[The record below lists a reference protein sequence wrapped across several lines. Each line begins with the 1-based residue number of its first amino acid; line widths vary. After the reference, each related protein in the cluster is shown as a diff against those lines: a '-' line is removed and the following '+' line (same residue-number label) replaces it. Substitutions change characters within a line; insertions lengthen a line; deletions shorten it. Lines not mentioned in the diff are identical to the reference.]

1 MIAPNSPW
9 YIKLVAAVLVA
20 FSLAGCQEPTLPIS
34 QISLPPDAR
43 RNLGSIE
50 VVVSQFRTP
59 IYASSMP
66 ARGTDLAS
74 GVASGLKTGLLAER
88 VELVNKALSTF
99 DYADD
104 ALKITQQAFARLD
117 NARLRVSPTVA
128 RSPQESQALFDA
140 SSADAVMNF
149 YVHYSLGGEHR
160 ALRLIATLALIPKSE
175 ALRRFQPNPTAKT
188 DKGHVIY
195 RNQKGVT
202 RYFMGA
208 EVPERVRSE
217 FDIATRELAAWA
229 ASEANA
235 LLK

>member
-1 MIAPNSPW
+1 MYLKSIAP
-9 YIKLVAAVLVA
+9 ILVA
-20 FSLAGCQEPTLPIS
+20 FLLAACQEP
-34 QISLPPDAR
+34 SLPMSKIPLPSDAR
-43 RNLGSIE
+43 ANLGSIE

-74 GVASGLKTGLLAER
+74 GITSGLKTGLLAER

-128 RSPQESQALFDA
+128 RSPQESQTMFDA
-140 SSADAVMNF
+140 SSADAVLNF

-160 ALRLIATLALIPKSE
+160 ALQFVGTLALIPKSA
-175 ALRRFQPNPTAKT
+175 ALRQLRPNPTAKT
-188 DKGHVIY
+188 DKSHVIY
-195 RNQKGVT
+195 SNQKGIT

-208 EVPERVRSE
+208 DVPERVRSE

-229 ASEANA
+229 ASEASA